1 MEFIKGGVTA
11 AKGFS
16 AGGLHCGSRKNKTK
30 PDLAL
35 ILSDRECA
43 AAGVYT
49 RNLVKGAP
57 ITVTQRNIAD
67 GRAWAVIC
75 NSGIANTCAPD
86 GLEKAEAMCRVAASA
101 LGLKPEDIIVA
112 STGVIGPSLPIEPIA
127 NGMEA
132 LKASLSGEGSLA
144 AATAIMTTDT
154 VPKEA
159 AVKFT
164 VGGKTAYM
172 GGISKGS
179 GMIHPNMATMLC
191 FVTTDCAIDPAL
203 LQKAVKTA
211 ADATF
216 NMISVD
222 GDTSTNDTFMVLA
235 NGAAGN
241 VEITEESED
250 YAAFVEALTAGG
262 RRLAMM
268 MAKDGEG
275 ASRLIIYRVSGAP
288 DLETART
295 VARAVSSSTLV
306 KAAFFGADANAGGRA
321 MCAVGY
327 SGARV
332 DVEKIDIA
340 FKSAKG
346 RVEVVKSGLGIE
358 FSEELA
364 LEVLKEP
371 EIETLI
377 DLHMGDV
384 SAEAYGCDLTYD
396 YVKINADYR
405 T

>member
-250 YAAFVEALTAGG
+250 YAAFVEALTAVG

-275 ASRLIIYRVSGAP
+275 ASRLIIYRGSGAP

>member
-16 AGGLHCGSRKNKTK
+16 AGGLHCGIRKNKTK

-250 YAAFVEALTAGG
+250 YAAFVEALTAVG

-396 YVKINADYR
+396 YI
-405 T
+405 

>member
-1 MEFIKGGVTA
+1 MEFIQGGVTA

-16 AGGLHCGSRKNKTK
+16 ASGIHCGIRKNKTK

-57 ITVTQRNIAD
+57 ITVTKRNIAD
-67 GRAWAVIC
+67 GRARAIIC

-86 GLEKAEAMCRVAASA
+86 GIEKAEAMCRVAASA
-101 LGLKPEDIIVA
+101 LGLEPEDMVVA

-127 NGMEA
+127 NGMDE
-132 LKASLSGEGSLA
+132 LKASLKEDGSLA

-159 AVKFT
+159 AVQFT
-164 VGGKTAYM
+164 VGGKIARI

-191 FVTTDCAIDPAL
+191 FVTTDCAIAPGL

-222 GDTSTNDTFMVLA
+222 GDTSTNDTFLVLA

-241 VEITEESED
+241 SEITAEDED
-250 YAAFVEALTAGG
+250 YAAFVDALEAVG
-262 RRLAMM
+262 RKLAMM

-275 ASRLIIYRVSGAP
+275 ASRLIIYRVEGAP

-295 VARAVSSSTLV
+295 VARSVSSSTLV

-327 SGARV
+327 SGAQV

-346 RVEVVKSGLGIE
+346 RVEVVKSGMGVE

>member
-16 AGGLHCGSRKNKTK
+16 AGGLHCGIRKNKTK

-144 AATAIMTTDT
+144 AATAIITTDT

-250 YAAFVEALTAGG
+250 YAAFVEALTAVG

>member
-1 MEFIKGGVTA
+1 MEYIEGGVTA

-16 AGGLHCGSRKNKTK
+16 ASGIHCGIRKNKTK

-35 ILSDRECA
+35 ILSDRECS

-49 RNLVKGAP
+49 KNLVKGAP
-57 ITVTQRNIAD
+57 ITVTKKNIAD
-67 GRAWAVIC
+67 GKAWAIIC

-86 GLEKAEAMCRVAASA
+86 GIEKAEAMCRVAAEA
-101 LGLKPEDIIVA
+101 LGLSPTDMVVA
-112 STGVIGPSLPIEPIA
+112 STGVIGPSLPLEPIA
-127 NGMEA
+127 NGMAE
-132 LKASLSGEGSLA
+132 LKAALREDGSFA

-154 VPKEA
+154 VAKEA
-159 AVKFT
+159 AAEFQI
-164 VGGKTAYM
+164 GGKTVRI

-191 FVTTDCAIDPAL
+191 FATTDCAICPEL

-216 NMISVD
+216 NMITVD
-222 GDTSTNDTFMVLA
+222 GDTSTNDTFLVLA

-241 VEITEESED
+241 PEITSEGAE
-250 YAAFVEALTAGG
+250 YEAFVEALEAVG
-262 RRLAMM
+262 RKLAMM
-268 MAKDGEG
+268 MARDGEG
-275 ASRLIIYRVSGAP
+275 ATRLIVYRVSGAV
-288 DLETART
+288 DLEMART
-295 VARAVSSSTLV
+295 VARSVSSSTLV

-321 MCAVGY
+321 MCAIGY
-327 SGARV
+327 SGAQI
-332 DVEKIDIA
+332 DVEKIDIS
-340 FKSAKG
+340 FRSAKG
-346 RVEVVKSGLGIE
+346 EILVVKDGMGVA

-364 LEVLKEP
+364 LEILKEE

-377 DLHMGDV
+377 DLHMGDA

>member
-16 AGGLHCGSRKNKTK
+16 AGGLHCGIRKNKTK

-144 AATAIMTTDT
+144 AAIMTTDT

-241 VEITEESED
+241 PEITEEDGD
-250 YAAFVEALTAGG
+250 YAAFVEALTAVG

-377 DLHMGDV
+377 DLHMGDI

>member
-16 AGGLHCGSRKNKTK
+16 AGGLHCGIRKNKTK

-127 NGMEA
+127 NSIEE

-241 VEITEESED
+241 PEITEEDGD
-250 YAAFVEALTAGG
+250 YAAFVEALTAVG

-377 DLHMGDV
+377 DLHMGDI